1 MECLSVGV
9 EQPWHEANHSSPS
22 SAEGKNEW
30 GYNSTSFICIDG
42 MCSGGCTLT

>member
-9 EQPWHEANHSSPS
+9 EQPGHEANHSSPS
-22 SAEGKNEW
+22 SAEDKNER

-42 MCSGGCTLT
+42 MCRGGFILT